1 MVNNDIL
8 FGKFEYY
15 GIRGTACNWFKSNL
29 NKRTQITKIDSF
41 YSKYSAVNCEV
52 PQGSVLDPFPVLVRV

>member
-1 MVNNDIL
+1 MLTVL
-8 FGKFEYY
+8 TYY
-15 GIRGTACNWFKSNL
+15 LT

-52 PQGSVLDPFPVLVRV
+52 PEGSV